1 MKNSVNGHNVIVVR
15 AIELR
20 QISKYFSIGV
30 EDGKLILLQWKSETA
45 SESLEICFSVIH
57 YPHTLIS
64 MNTFFEMRTRAHV
77 FRNEFDA
84 NDDIHH
90 HASIKNP
97 ETYQNLEKLILFK
110 YEFQRVKIPLR
121 KDKICGK
128 FGPKVQLCLCFL
140 QKLSFAWSARNIQFL
155 DATYISQLGA
165 TFSMFP

>member
-77 FRNEFDA
+77 FRN
-84 NDDIHH
+84 DDIHH

-110 YEFQRVKIPLR
+110 YEFQRVKIPLCER
-121 KDKICGK
+121 IK
-128 FGPKVQLCLCFL
+128 FVGNLDPRFNRACV
-140 QKLSFAWSARNIQFL
+140 FAGTFFCVVCKKY
-155 DATYISQLGA
+155 TIS
-165 TFSMFP
+165 